1 MPRQLLAALCLATF
15 LALAISLIPSVA
27 IQSPFKEMP
36 VFQEMRQVEV
46 TQQNIVDLF
55 TLIPTHYNIK
65 RVKWENRSIF
75 VDFVISPTETIGL
88 STFYGDVYNLF
99 YRTFRMTTN
108 IDHLFVRLLDES
120 DQSSKLLIAIQANRP
135 GSIRDLPLPDN
146 VDNPQYVVEK
156 TFQVRVEPIT
166 EERISP

>member
-1 MPRQLLAALCLATF
+1 MPRQLIAVLCFATLMAFAL
-15 LALAISLIPSVA
+15 SLIPSVGV
-27 IQSPFKEMP
+27 QSKYTELPA
-36 VFQEMRQVEV
+36 FQEVRQVEM

-55 TLIPTHYNIK
+55 TLMPTHYNIK

-88 STFYGDVYNLF
+88 STFYGDVYNLI
-99 YRTFRMTTN
+99 YRTFRLTSN
-108 IDHLFVRLLDES
+108 IDQLFVRLLDAN
-120 DQSSKLLIAIQANRP
+120 DRSSKLLIAVQANRP
-135 GSIRDLPLPDN
+135 DSLRELPSPDK
-146 VDNPQYVVEK
+146 VDNPQYLVEK